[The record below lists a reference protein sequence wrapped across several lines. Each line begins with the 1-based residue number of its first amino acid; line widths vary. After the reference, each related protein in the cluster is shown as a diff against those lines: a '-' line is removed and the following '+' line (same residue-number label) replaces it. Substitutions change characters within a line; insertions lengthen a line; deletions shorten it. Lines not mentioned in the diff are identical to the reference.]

1 MKPFRLEGVC
11 TAMVTPFLN
20 NEVNYPMME
29 QLLRRQIDA
38 GISSVVIAGTTGE
51 SSVLSDTEKLELFK
65 RCKSYAGDS
74 LIILAGTGSNDTDHA
89 VRLSREAEK
98 CGVDGLLVVSP
109 YYNKA
114 TDDGIVMHYTAIA
127 EAVNL
132 PVILYNVP
140 SRTGLD
146 IPVEVYR
153 ILSEIPNIIG
163 VKEAVTDVR
172 KLIRI
177 RNVCGPDFRI
187 WCGNDDLTTAMLAMG
202 ACGVI
207 SVVSNLLPDV
217 MQTLCT
223 ASLTGNN
230 DTALSIQCAL
240 QPFLDAL
247 FMDVNPV
254 PIKYGM
260 KLAGFDCGCCRLPLG
275 EGSPKMMRRLT
286 EAMQNYRIS

>member
-114 TDDGIVMHYTAIA
+114 TDDGLVRHYTAIA

-146 IPVEVYR
+146 IPAEVYR

-217 MQTLCT
+217 MQTLYI

-230 DTALSIQCAL
+230 DNALSIQCAL

-286 EAMQNYRIS
+286 EVMQNYRIS

>member
-114 TDDGIVMHYTAIA
+114 TDDGLVKHYTAIA

-187 WCGNDDLTTAMLAMG
+187 WCGNDDLTTAMLALG

-217 MQTLCT
+217 MQMLYID
-223 ASLTGNN
+223 SLTGNN

-240 QPFLDAL
+240 QPLLDAL

-286 EAMQNYRIS
+286 EVMQNYRIS